1 MVIGNTRF
9 WNRQEDCRVEFHIH
23 LAGAR
28 PDLGAVEVAVLDAD
42 PAALIDLDASGN
54 TLRVAGALTAVD
66 LVVLMRH
73 AGCPVMPQQVEQLP
87 SICCGGC
94 SG

>member
-1 MVIGNTRF
+1 M
-9 WNRQEDCRVEFHIH
+9 EFHIH

-28 PDLGAVEVAVLDAD
+28 PDLDAIEDTVLEAD
-42 PAALIDLDASGN
+42 PAALVDLDVKGD
-54 TLRVAGALTAVD
+54 TLRLAGAFTAVD
-66 LVVLMRH
+66 VVVMMSQ
-73 AGCPVMPQQVEQLP
+73 AGYPVSPQQVEQLP